1 MKHLFTALFISLL
14 LISLSACGNH
24 QNDVPKTENQ
34 PEPLT
39 SITDR
44 DYLHGIS
51 PDFDNQLVNA
61 VIEIPAGSNAKW
73 EVNKESGHL
82 EWEVRGDALRVIN
95 YLPYP
100 ANYGMVP
107 QSWLPA
113 DQGGDDDPI
122 DIFVLGPRAEIGSVL
137 RARVIGV
144 IKMIDHG
151 EQDDKLLAVDPDSWF
166 ADVET
171 LVELETKY
179 PGIVTIITTWLES
192 YKGPDADVEIT
203 GVGNQTEAT
212 NLLQMAIE
220 AYQAR

>member
-1 MKHLFTALFISLL
+1 MKNLFPVLFMSLSL
-14 LISLSACGNH
+14 FLLSACGNH
-24 QNDVPKTENQ
+24 QNDVPETQNQ
-34 PEPLT
+34 PEPIT
-39 SITDR
+39 SISDR

-51 PDFDNQLVNA
+51 PDFENQLVNA

-82 EWEVRGDALRVIN
+82 EWEVRDDAFRVIN

-100 ANYGMVP
+100 ANYGFVP

-122 DIFVLGPRAEIGSVL
+122 DIFVLGPRAEIGSEV

-144 IKMIDHG
+144 VKMIDHG

-166 ADVET
+166 GNVET
-171 LVELETKY
+171 LAELETEF

-203 GVGNQTEAT
+203 GVEDETKAT

>member
-1 MKHLFTALFISLL
+1 MLKLFLFAGFTLLFITC
-14 LISLSACGNH
+14 SA
-24 QNDVPKTENQ
+24 DSEFSKTSHGEHTARTT
-34 PEPLT
+34 L
-39 SITDR
+39 TDR
-44 DYLHGIS
+44 DYLHAIS
-51 PDFDNQLVNA
+51 PDLENQLVNA
-61 VIEIPAGSNAKW
+61 VIEIPAGSNEKW
-73 EVNKESGHL
+73 EVNKQTGHL
-82 EWEVRGDALRVIN
+82 EWEVQDDGYRVIN

-122 DIFVLGPRAEIGSVL
+122 DIFVLGPRAEIGSEI

-144 IKMIDHG
+144 VKMIDHG

-166 ADVET
+166 RNVET
-171 LVELETKY
+171 LAELETEF

-192 YKGPDADVEIT
+192 YKGQDADVEIT
-203 GVGNQTEAT
+203 GVEDETEAT